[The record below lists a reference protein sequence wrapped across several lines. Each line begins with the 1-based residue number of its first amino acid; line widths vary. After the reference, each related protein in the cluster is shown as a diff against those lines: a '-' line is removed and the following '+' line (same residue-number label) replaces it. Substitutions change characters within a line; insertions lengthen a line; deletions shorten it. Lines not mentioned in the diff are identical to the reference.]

1 MTDLGVHDLVIDL
14 RGVTEAPA
22 SPVAGALRL
31 DVETLERAPP
41 RLPHATRVVL
51 CCRSGVRAWR
61 AARALQRHG
70 YDNLALLALGE

>member
-1 MTDLGVHDLVIDL
+1 
-14 RGVTEAPA
+14 
-22 SPVAGALRL
+22 
-31 DVETLERAPP
+31 
-41 RLPHATRVVL
+41 VVL